1 MQRAGARRLARARD
15 EYAARYGSP
24 LERDDVAAG
33 PPTRRWAVSTRA
45 GLVASLAVALVAGV
59 VVVRSM
65 SVLVPDVGH
74 AVDLP
79 EVTGAP
85 AAIGAAVTSEPVPTT
100 GAGPGAAQPAP
111 TDVARRVVVHVVGQ
125 VARPGIV
132 ELPEGSR
139 VTDALTAAGGPSSS
153 ADLAGLNLARVLV
166 DGEQVAVVAAGEAAP
181 AVPAGPGPGGEAA
194 SAAGPLD
201 LNTADAGALDEL
213 PGIGPVLAG
222 RIVAWREEHGRFRS
236 LDELADV
243 EGIGPAL
250 LERLTPMVR
259 V

>member
-1 MQRAGARRLARARD
+1 MQRAGSRRLARARD

-24 LERDDVAAG
+24 LERDDVGAA
-33 PPTRRWAVSTRA
+33 PSTRRWAVSTR
-45 GLVASLAVALVAGV
+45 VALIAALAVALVAGV
-59 VVVRSM
+59 VVVRSTA
-65 SVLVPDVGH
+65 VLVPDVGH

-85 AAIGAAVTSEPVPTT
+85 AATGAAVTSEPVPTT
-100 GAGPGAAQPAP
+100 GTGSDGAQPAP
-111 TDVARRVVVHVVGQ
+111 THVTGRVVVHVVGQ

-166 DGEQVAVVAAGEAAP
+166 DGEQVAVIAAGEAAT
-181 AVPAGPGPGGEAA
+181 AVPAGPGPGGGAA
-194 SAAGPLD
+194 SPAGPLD
-201 LNTADAGALDEL
+201 LNTADAAALDEL